1 MDMFRTFCKQID
13 NGIFDEVEGATFS
26 GSQRL
31 RICTQPFVVHTKIA
45 PEGKITKE
53 QQKELIQKLNQRRQ
67 QKQRVASS

>member
-1 MDMFRTFCKQID
+1 MDMFATFCKQIE

-31 RICTQPFVVHTKIA
+31 RIGTQPFVVHANSA

-53 QQKELIQKLNQRRQ
+53 QQKELLQRLNQRKL
-67 QKQRVASS
+67 QKLKIASG